1 MKNYILL
8 LLSICI
14 VISSCEKEREPLIII
29 DKTEIAVSDAGGSF
43 SLPFESNMNWTAKSD
58 ESWCT
63 ITPAFGEASVQGT
76 TIIVSANDTYDAR
89 SCTVTFTVSSMSRT
103 MTVSIKV
110 NQSKLD
116 AIILSS
122 TTQVLSFNS
131 QTIEVEL
138 KTNVNFEVIIPES
151 AKDWVSYTST
161 KALRAERLF
170 LKIAAN
176 QENDNRTTEIYV
188 KNKISN
194 LQDTLTITQHKEPYV
209 YWVKN
214 MGSLE
219 TSLKQI
225 QKDTI
230 TKMIVKGEINRA
242 DFLVF
247 RKQMPKLK
255 YLDLKDVKCEDD
267 KIPDQAFINDNG
279 INIGIT
285 TIVFPESIKEVG
297 NYAFRDYFRLTGP
310 LNLPAGLTKIGKYA
324 FEGCT
329 GLTGPLNLPSGLTTI
344 GNSAFHNCTGFNGP
358 LSFPNGLTE
367 IGEGAFLGCTGFTGA
382 LTFPAGL
389 KAIGG
394 AAFGRCPGFTG
405 SLTLPAG
412 LTIIESGV
420 FFDCSGLSGT
430 LTLPAGLTNIGE
442 GAFWNC
448 NSLIGPLNLPA
459 GLTTIGERAFYNCNG
474 LTGPLNLPS
483 GLTTI
488 EKLVFSYCTGFTG
501 PIRFPDGLA
510 EIGEGAFLGCKGFT
524 GALTFP
530 TGLKKIGGSAFGI
543 CSGFTGPLNL
553 PAGLTIIERYVFFEC
568 FGLSGT
574 LTLPAGLTTI
584 REHAFYNCS
593 GLTGLS
599 LGINTSIIDEY
610 AFGYCSKIA
619 GNVFFPAS
627 LVYLGTYAF
636 EGCNA
641 VSAFRFSQTS
651 PLPYSPNMFPNSATV
666 EVPTA
671 AVSKYKSTYGWK
683 DYNIV
688 GY

>member
-8 LLSICI
+8 LLSLCIMIC
-14 VISSCEKEREPLIII
+14 SCEKEKEPSIII
-29 DKTEIAVSDAGGSF
+29 NKTEIAVSDAGGSF
-43 SLPFESNMNWTAKSD
+43 TIPFESNMNWTAKSD

-63 ITPAFGEASVQGT
+63 ISPAFGEASVQGT
-76 TIIVSANDTYDAR
+76 TIFVSANDTYDAR
-89 SCTVTFTVSSMSRT
+89 SCIVTFAVSSMSKI

-116 AIILSS
+116 AIILSN

-138 KTNVNFEVIIPES
+138 KTNVNFEVIIPET

-161 KALRAERLF
+161 KALRTERLF

-176 QENDNRTTEIYV
+176 QQNDNRTTEIYV
-188 KNKISN
+188 KNKTSN
-194 LQDTLTITQHKEPYV
+194 LQDTLAITQHKEPYV

-285 TIVFPESIKEVG
+285 TIIFPESITEVG
-297 NYAFRDYFRLTGP
+297 NYAFRDYFSLTGP
-310 LNLPAGLTKIGKYA
+310 LNLPDGLTKIGDTA

-329 GLTGPLNLPSGLTTI
+329 GFTGPLNLPSGLTTI
-344 GNSAFHNCTGFNGP
+344 GNYAFHNCTGFNGP
-358 LSFPNGLTE
+358 LSFPDGLTE
-367 IGEGAFLGCTGFTGA
+367 IGDCAFLGCKGFTGA

-389 KAIGG
+389 KAIGD
-394 AAFGRCPGFTG
+394 AAFGSCLGFTG
-405 SLTLPAG
+405 SLTLPSG
-412 LTIIESGV
+412 LTRIERYV
-420 FFDCSGLSGT
+420 FIDCSGLSGT
-430 LTLPAGLTNIGE
+430 LTLPAGL
-442 GAFWNC
+442 A
-448 NSLIGPLNLPA
+448 
-459 GLTTIGERAFYNCNG
+459 TIGDQAFYNCNG
-474 LTGPLNLPS
+474 FTGPLNLPDGLIKIGDGAFLGCKGFTGTLNLPS
-483 GLTTI
+483 GLSTI
-488 EKLVFSYCTGFTG
+488 GKSVFSYCTGFSG
-501 PIRFPDGLA
+501 PLRFPDGLT

-524 GALTFP
+524 GELTFP
-530 TGLKKIGGSAFGI
+530 VGLKKIGGSAFGN
-543 CSGFTGPLNL
+543 CSGFTGSLNL

-584 REHAFYNCS
+584 REHAFYNCN

-599 LGINTSIIDEY
+599 LGINTLVIDEY
-610 AFGYCSKIA
+610 AFGYCSKIT
-619 GNVFFPAS
+619 GNVFFPTS

-636 EGCNA
+636 AGCNA

-651 PLPYSPNMFPNSATV
+651 PLPYSPNMFPNSAIV
-666 EVPTA
+666 EVPTD

-683 DYNIV
+683 NYNIV